1 MSEDGKSGAIKFKG
15 LIQKPKMGVT
25 KQHIIFMHTK
35 KTKKKKNHA
44 RHLSKTQHERS
55 PRIPAFIYTVDMHEM
70 LVFA

>member
-35 KTKKKKNHA
+35 KTNNKKKP
-44 RHLSKTQHERS
+44 TQDICQKRS
-55 PRIPAFIYTVDMHEM
+55 MKDHPESLHSFT
-70 LVFA
+70 L